1 MTSLV
6 DISRIV
12 SPSANGFGQYLVE
25 ECWADRGSKWVG
37 SCQNKG
43 RPDLDGLC
51 PDHYEE
57 IFGK

>member
-1 MTSLV
+1 MTPLV
-6 DISRIV
+6 DISRIA
-12 SPSANGFGQYLVE
+12 SPFATDFGQYYVGD
-25 ECWADRGSKWVG
+25 CWADRGPRWAG

-43 RPDLDGLC
+43 HVDLDGLC